1 MLATLIDEAFDND
14 NWLFEIKWDGYR
26 AIGSCINGE
35 VDLYSR
41 NNISFKDRYTPITR
55 ALKNFSND
63 VVVDGEIVSLDENGY
78 SRFQYLQNWKSDP
91 QGTLVYYVFD
101 LLWIDGYD
109 ITMLPLTERKKILQQ
124 IIPAADSIRYS
135 DHIEK
140 SGKEFFAMA
149 EKNGLEGIM
158 AKNRN
163 SVYQINSRS
172 RDWLKIKTSL
182 RQEVVIAG
190 FTEPRRS
197 RQYFGALVLGVY
209 KNDKLEYVGHTGSG
223 FNEKLLKDVWHK
235 LQPFI
240 TDKCPFDEKP
250 KTKMPVTWVKPKLV
264 CEIKFQEWTS
274 ENILRVAIFMGL
286 RPDKKPTEV
295 KKETVMPTKS
305 VNKNAASKKRSG
317 QLSQPSVQKI

>member
-26 AIGSCINGE
+26 AIGSCIKGE

-235 LQPFI
+235 LQ
-240 TDKCPFDEKP
+240 
-250 KTKMPVTWVKPKLV
+250 
-264 CEIKFQEWTS
+264 
-274 ENILRVAIFMGL
+274 AIHN
-286 RPDKKPTEV
+286 R
-295 KKETVMPTKS
+295 
-305 VNKNAASKKRSG
+305 
-317 QLSQPSVQKI
+317 